1 VDSSDQTGAGMMNS
15 KRESEST
22 FLSKLSDTSFIAM
35 QGDDQFLLQFGKLG
49 LTLNRQEMRLLA
61 DMMGKTKTALE
72 NDSHPDPVLAWV
84 GIGEVQQSAD
94 GFFLVRVFNCY
105 LCSCKKM
112 LLALVELCVEANA
125 SLERDASVANMPK
138 IDADI
143 VATLA
148 EIEKSG

>member
-1 VDSSDQTGAGMMNS
+1 MMS
-15 KRESEST
+15 FKRESENA

-61 DMMGKTKTALE
+61 DMIGKTKEALE
-72 NDSHPDPVLAWV
+72 NDSHPDPVLARV
-84 GIGEVQQSAD
+84 GIGEVQQSSD
-94 GFFLVRVFNCY
+94 GFFMVRFYNCY

-112 LLALVELCVEANA
+112 LLALIKLCVEANTR
-125 SLERDASVANMPK
+125 LERDASVANMPQ

>member
-1 VDSSDQTGAGMMNS
+1 MCSGQGGTYVY
-15 KRESEST
+15 
-22 FLSKLSDTSFIAM
+22 KLSETSFVAR
-35 QGDDQFLLQFGKLG
+35 QGEEHFLLQFGKLG

-61 DMMGKTKTALE
+61 EMLSKTRNALRQD
-72 NDSHPDPVLAWV
+72 NHPDPVLAWV

-112 LLALVELCVEANA
+112 LLALIELCVEANA
-125 SLERDASVANMPK
+125 SLERDEAASSMPE

-143 VATLA
+143 AGMLA
-148 EIEKSG
+148 EIERNTK